1 MSLHEEDNRA
11 KHSDLNRDDD
21 NGNHPVLNRSWA
33 EVNLDQLA
41 ANVRLIR
48 RSVHR
53 ACEIMGVVKADAYG
67 HGVLQVAPVMLANG
81 VSRLAVSMLDEA
93 IELRLAGIEVPI
105 LVLGFTD
112 PRRAREILNYRI
124 TQTVY
129 SRDLAQAL
137 SDAAVSLSC
146 EARIHIKVDTGMGRV
161 GFLAGYQAVKEITWI
176 RDLPGIV
183 IEGMYTHFATAD
195 EEDVGFV
202 WQQFEQFMSISDELN
217 RIGLSI
223 PIKHVC
229 NSAATMRFPAMHL
242 DMVRPGLI
250 LYGMIPPGCP
260 DAWTDLKPA
269 MTLKTS
275 VVLNKTVPPGFSI
288 SYGRLFRT
296 DRPSQI
302 ATIPI
307 GYADGFSRRLT
318 GRAEVLVHGQRAPVV
333 GRICMDTCMIDVTSI
348 QGDPVMAGDE
358 VVLFGSQPAQD
369 HVPGGD
375 ANISVDEMADWME
388 TINYEVTCLIGRRVP
403 RAYLTGDGL
412 SHVRNYLI
420 ET

>member
-1 MSLHEEDNRA
+1 MSLQINHDQKE
-11 KHSDLNRDDD
+11 
-21 NGNHPVLNRSWA
+21 HPVLNRTWA

-53 ACEIMGVVKADAYG
+53 SCEIMGVVKADAYG
-67 HGVLQVAPVMLANG
+67 HGVLQAAPVMLANG

-93 IELRLAGIEVPI
+93 IELRLAGIDVPI

-112 PRRAREILNYRI
+112 PRRAREILTHKI

-137 SDAAVSLSC
+137 SNAATAMDC

-176 RDLPGIV
+176 RALPGIV

-195 EEDVGFV
+195 EEDVRFV

-250 LYGMIPPGCP
+250 LYGMVPPGCP

-275 VVLNKTVPPGFSI
+275 VVLNKIVPPGFSI
-288 SYGRLFRT
+288 SYGRLFRA
-296 DRPSQI
+296 DQESQI

-307 GYADGFSRRLT
+307 GYADGYSRRLT
-318 GRAEVLVHGQRAPVV
+318 GRAEVLIHGQRAPVV
-333 GRICMDTCMIDVTSI
+333 GRICMDTCMIDVSAI
-348 QGDPVMAGDE
+348 EGDPVIPGDE
-358 VVLFGSQPAQD
+358 VVLFGSQPRLEQAT
-369 HVPGGD
+369 VTELASIG
-375 ANISVDEMADWME
+375 VDEMADWME

-403 RAYLTGDGL
+403 RAYITGDSL

-420 ET
+420 ESD

>member
-1 MSLHEEDNRA
+1 MSLQ
-11 KHSDLNRDDD
+11 
-21 NGNHPVLNRSWA
+21 GNHEVKNQPVLNRSWA

-53 ACEIMGVVKADAYG
+53 SCEIMGVVKADAYG
-67 HGVLQVAPVMLANG
+67 HGVLQAAPVMLANG

-93 IELRLAGIEVPI
+93 IELRLAGIDVPI

-112 PRRAREILNYRI
+112 PRRAREILTYKI

-137 SDAAVSLSC
+137 SDAAAAMTC
-146 EARIHIKVDTGMGRV
+146 DARIHIKVDTGMGRV

-176 RDLPGIV
+176 RALPGIV

-195 EEDVGFV
+195 EEDVQFV

-250 LYGMIPPGCP
+250 LYGMVPPGCP

-288 SYGRLFRT
+288 SYGRLFQT
-296 DRPSQI
+296 DRESQI

-307 GYADGFSRRLT
+307 GYADGYSRRLT

-333 GRICMDTCMIDVTSI
+333 GRICMDTCMIDVSAI
-348 QGDPVMAGDE
+348 EGAPVIPGDE
-358 VVLFGSQPAQD
+358 VVLFGSQPCLDKGIGTDLASI
-369 HVPGGD
+369 G
-375 ANISVDEMADWME
+375 VDEMAGWME

-403 RAYLTGDGL
+403 RAYITDDAL

-420 ET
+420 ESD

>member
-1 MSLHEEDNRA
+1 MSLHEQRENVDHPVPYRPA
-11 KHSDLNRDDD
+11 DG
-21 NGNHPVLNRSWA
+21 GNHPVLNRSWA

-67 HGVLQVAPVMLANG
+67 HGVQQVAPVMLANG

-176 RDLPGIV
+176 RALPGIV

-195 EEDVGFV
+195 EEDVRFV
-202 WQQFEQFMSISDELN
+202 WQQFEQFMNISDELN

-260 DAWTDLKPA
+260 DAWTELKPA

-288 SYGRLFRT
+288 SYGRLFST
-296 DRPSQI
+296 DRTSQI

-348 QGDPVMAGDE
+348 QGGPVMAGDE
-358 VVLFGSQPAQD
+358 VVLFGSQPGQD
-369 HVPGGD
+369 SLSGED
-375 ANISVDEMADWME
+375 AAIRVDEMADWME